1 MYERVWG
8 GEVEGCEISLSFDE
22 KDGLFSYT
30 AKKDGMVLRDCHCAD
45 PVDAG
50 LMDGPGVEWDG
61 QTPLVPSASEIK
73 FEGRFAPFHTLEDIV
88 GGTWLSPADWPG
100 YRKAM
105 AIDEL
110 ADRMTRI
117 ARSYAGNRP
126 PDEVYMN
133 FGLIDCSKLL
143 NALYGGPDNWPNRA
157 FESLFT
163 VTGYEELTLGKSFA
177 FSDH

>member
-61 QTPLVPSASEIK
+61 KTPLVPSASEIK

-88 GGTWLSPADWPG
+88 GGTWLSPATG
-100 YRKAM
+100 R
-105 AIDEL
+105 
-110 ADRMTRI
+110 
-117 ARSYAGNRP
+117 
-126 PDEVYMN
+126 
-133 FGLIDCSKLL
+133 
-143 NALYGGPDNWPNRA
+143 
-157 FESLFT
+157 
-163 VTGYEELTLGKSFA
+163 VTERRWQ
-177 FSDH
+177 